1 MNSWYVY
8 KVQADHYA
16 TERRREAEAHRQA
29 RQRTQAGRTAAAPS
43 RARWAGF
50 ATRLRSV
57 LALGRRPGPRVLRVR
72 PGAQPVPCGH
82 GTPAP

>member
-16 TERRREAEAHRQA
+16 AERRREAEADRQA
-29 RQRTQAGRTAAAPS
+29 RQRRQAGRTAAAPS
-43 RARWAGF
+43 RARSAGF

-57 LALGRRPGPRVLRVR
+57 LALTRRPALPLLRVR
-72 PGAQPVPCGH
+72 PTAQPVPCGH